1 MIVTPELLVTLLQ
14 IVRDSVAAVLHT
26 VEQRHHI
33 GMVHITRTSTTG
45 NKFVRGIAIKGHI
58 LDFLS
63 ERQGAS
69 VLHQHHSLGSRLT
82 RHLGMCLQVWLIRIL
97 ITLIARCLLDE
108 LQDTA
113 HVAVEVCLSEFT
125 TLHASHDG
133 VELSLLT
140 WLQHVVACPHLHST
154 VLTSEP
160 VGHHRALITPL
171 VTKNRLHE
179 VLALRGI
186 DPVDIVIRGH
196 HRPRLTFLD
205 GNLEALQ
212 VDLAE
217 GALRHIGI
225 VAHAIGLLIVGSKML
240 DTGTDIV
247 LLNTLDIGSSRL
259 TGHNGIFTIVFE
271 VTAAKRVTHDV
282 QGWGQQHVGAI
293 LLHLLSHGD
302 THLFDQLS
310 VPCRGKQC
318 TDGEVRAVIGSRVTL
333 TGSIDTESCRTISQ
347 HDGRDAERV
356 ERIGSTSGT
365 GHQILRSANHGLIA

>member
-1 MIVTPELLVTLLQ
+1 
-14 IVRDSVAAVLHT
+14 
-26 VEQRHHI
+26 
-33 GMVHITRTSTTG
+33 MVHITRTRTTCD
-45 NKFVRGIAIKGHI
+45 KLVRRVAIECHV
-58 LDFLS
+58 LDFLCK
-63 ERQGAS
+63 RQGIS
-69 VLHQHHSLGSRLT
+69 ILHQHHTLSSRLA
-82 RHLGMCLQVWLIRIL
+82 RHLGMGLQVWLIRIL

-140 WLQHVVACPHLHST
+140 WLQHIITCPHLHCT

-160 VGHHRALITPL
+160 VGHHRALIAPL
-171 VTKNRLHE
+171 ITENRLHE

-186 DPVDIVIRGH
+186 DTVDIVIRGH

-205 GNLEALQ
+205 SNLEALQ

-225 VAHAIGLLIVGSKML
+225 VAHAIGLLIVGSKMF

-271 VTAAKRVTHDV
+271 VTAAQWITHDIE
-282 QGWGQQHVGAI
+282 GWGQQHVSAI

-302 THLFDQLS
+302 THLFDQLG

-318 TDGEVRAVIGSRVTL
+318 ADGEVRAVIGSRVTL
-333 TGSIDTESCRTISQ
+333 TGSIDTESCRTIGQ